1 MERLIFR
8 IPTLEVTRKKGMRMA
23 MQSQRFLTAHKELR
37 LTETGIYL
45 SWIQITNVSG
55 NFRTV
60 EWSAPF
66 VNSLF
71 NSRILLVSTISSF
84 SSDLNIIRDNIES
97 NL

>member
-1 MERLIFR
+1 
-8 IPTLEVTRKKGMRMA
+8 
-23 MQSQRFLTAHKELR
+23 
-37 LTETGIYL
+37 
-45 SWIQITNVSG
+45 
-55 NFRTV
+55 V